1 MNDMRQFEFAASAQ
15 QALRE
20 CEERFR
26 SLLDLSSDWYWE
38 QDDQFRFTQFM
49 GGVFEKSGID
59 VRQYL
64 GRTRWQAGG
73 LPMHADNWD
82 DHLALMQARGSVAE
96 FTYSSPNALGD
107 LRWICASGQPFFD
120 GEGDFLGYRG
130 VAKDITERVR
140 SAQREALEHAV
151 TSLLADC

>member
-64 GRTRWQAGG
+64 GRTRWEAGG

-82 DHLALMQARGSVAE
+82 DHLAL
-96 FTYSSPNALGD
+96 LG
-107 LRWICASGQPFFD
+107 RQPVD
-120 GEGDFLGYRG
+120 RG
-130 VAKDITERVR
+130 VVVLQDEKLVEHGHGEDLTHLTVKGDTPARTSPVR
-140 SAQREALEHAV
+140 
-151 TSLLADC
+151 